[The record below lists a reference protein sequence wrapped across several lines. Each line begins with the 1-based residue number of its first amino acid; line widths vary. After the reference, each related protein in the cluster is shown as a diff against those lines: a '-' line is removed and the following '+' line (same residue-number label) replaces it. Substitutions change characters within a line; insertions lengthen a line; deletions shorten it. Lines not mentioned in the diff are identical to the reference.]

1 MSCSGRLLY
10 LIALNFITAKKTH
23 TDLMNFAIYRFF
35 FYSFLYLHCN
45 WRFTNAYALG
55 STSLPFQCN
64 TDQAEF
70 VSSLKE
76 NRWSCW
82 CYWTLTQL
90 ENVRIHIGAPR
101 GFDSFRMTQK
111 KVHRLT
117 EGGRCR
123 RTCSCVRTLL
133 CFVSTC
139 AGKWSC
145 SQARQITHHTVLTG
159 LIYMA
164 CVRHEASHFEE
175 VFRKRRGFCQT
186 VLL

>member
-10 LIALNFITAKKTH
+10 LIALNFITAIKTH

-35 FYSFLYLHCN
+35 FLQLFIL
-45 WRFTNAYALG
+45 AL
-55 STSLPFQCN
+55 
-64 TDQAEF
+64 
-70 VSSLKE
+70 
-76 NRWSCW
+76 
-82 CYWTLTQL
+82 QL
-90 ENVRIHIGAPR
+90 EIYKCLCPWLHLPPLPVQHWPSRICKFLKRKQVIVLVLLNLDPVGKRPHPHWSAPR
-101 GFDSFRMTQK
+101 IWLFGMTQK

-164 CVRHEASHFEE
+164 CVRHESSHFEE
-175 VFRKRRGFCQT
+175 VFRRRRGFCQT